1 MGHSH
6 IHKFELHQ
14 YLVLDNGVPFPQ
26 LLFCLLAQNLSRK
39 IVNNLDALF
48 ENIKML
54 RFAWL
59 CLEDEADCF
68 ELFVDKID
76 LLDHSFQLFRSKLG
90 RLEPVV
96 PLGVLDCDL

>member
-1 MGHSH
+1 
-6 IHKFELHQ
+6 
-14 YLVLDNGVPFPQ
+14 
-26 LLFCLLAQNLSRK
+26 
-39 IVNNLDALF
+39 
-48 ENIKML
+48 ML

-59 CLEDEADCF
+59 CLEGEADCF

-96 PLGVLDCDL
+96 SLGVPDCDL